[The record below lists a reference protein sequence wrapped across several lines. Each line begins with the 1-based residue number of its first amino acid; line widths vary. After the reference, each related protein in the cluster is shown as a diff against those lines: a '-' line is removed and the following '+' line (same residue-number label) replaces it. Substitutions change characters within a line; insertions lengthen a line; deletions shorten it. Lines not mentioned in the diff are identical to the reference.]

1 MTYRGYLLKQSL
13 LDLSIL
19 EELNITETETIPC
32 PEHMKADYIDDIWT
46 GIAFVGEASEA
57 DNIAERLS
65 KAIKP
70 RGWYLDLHTEKD
82 NYLVFH
88 NKVVKYPRI
97 GERQPWPEEA
107 IAAAR
112 KAEIPSLIKK
122 GTVRT
127 ECAEEI

>member
-1 MTYRGYLLKQSL
+1 
-13 LDLSIL
+13 
-19 EELNITETETIPC
+19 
-32 PEHMKADYIDDIWT
+32 MKADYMDDIWT
-46 GIAFVGEASEA
+46 GMVFVGAASEA

-65 KAIKP
+65 KVIKP
-70 RGWYLDLHTEKD
+70 RGWYLNLNTEKD

-97 GERQPWPEEA
+97 SEKQPWSEEA

-112 KAEIPSLIKK
+112 KAEIPAFIKK
-122 GTVRT
+122 EAVCT